1 MVVQV
6 AYCFFY
12 VMKEGSGIVF
22 LKRSQLQSH
31 KTGSSDY
38 GVLEML
44 RVKEY
49 AFWLHALLSS
59 SGLKLYT

>member
-1 MVVQV
+1 
-6 AYCFFY
+6 
-12 VMKEGSGIVF
+12 MKEGSGIVF

-49 AFWLHALLSS
+49 NAFWLHALLSS